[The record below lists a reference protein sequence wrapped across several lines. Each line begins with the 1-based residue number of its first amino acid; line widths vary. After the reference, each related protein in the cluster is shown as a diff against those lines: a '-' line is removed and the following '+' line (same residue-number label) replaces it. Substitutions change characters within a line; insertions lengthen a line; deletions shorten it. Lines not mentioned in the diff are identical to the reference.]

1 MKRPLH
7 PFKGLSAALA
17 MLIIPLEPAL
27 ERANAQGPPA
37 LIAQDR
43 AKATNKNAA
52 AVDQPTKK
60 DDESAVRL
68 EEMKEIAHAFKFVTV
83 DGTTRT
89 PAELV
94 ADPLH
99 RWTDP
104 TRPFSGGALWVWKS
118 KGRPVAV
125 MGIELYAAWSLEF
138 VSLSTGLVEAQD
150 GQFRWRP
157 QKAGVEY
164 NEISGAPAPA
174 DDKIKRLRQMRDI
187 GKRISAREFYDNK
200 HYSLRLLTHPID
212 RYDDAASGVI
222 DGAMFVYANGTNP
235 EILLLLEARRKG
247 TGSPAWS
254 FAAAPLS
261 RAEVSLKLDGK
272 DTWISPT
279 KKNTTQEEPYY
290 DVLKRRGFGSRRPVT
305 RQKENQ

>member
-1 MKRPLH
+1 MPAIE
-7 PFKGLSAALA
+7 GTNGQSSTALPA
-17 MLIIPLEPAL
+17 SVAQEPA
-27 ERANAQGPPA
+27 EPTKK
-37 LIAQDR
+37 D
-43 AKATNKNAA
+43 AA
-52 AVDQPTKK
+52 AGVQTAKK

-68 EEMKEIAHAFKFVTV
+68 EEMKEIVHAFKFVTV
-83 DGTTRT
+83 DGTIRT

-104 TRPFSGGALWVWKS
+104 TRPLSGGALWVWKS
-118 KGRPVAV
+118 EGRPVAV

-150 GQFRWRP
+150 DRFRWRP
-157 QKAGVEY
+157 QTGGVKY

-187 GKRISAREFYDNK
+187 VKRISAREFYDNK

-212 RYDDAASGVI
+212 RYDDPAAGVI
-222 DGAMFVYANGTNP
+222 DGAIFVYANGTNP

-247 TGSPAWS
+247 SRSPAWS

-261 RAEVSLKLDGK
+261 RAEVSLKLDGR
-272 DTWISPT
+272 DAWVSPT
-279 KKNTTQEEPYY
+279 KKQTTPQEPYY
-290 DVLKRRGFGSRRPVT
+290 DVLKRRSFGIRRSVRPISG
-305 RQKENQ
+305 K